1 MADTLSD
8 PSIGCPS
15 RTIWIVLFIVFLLV
29 GIGLGAWIIYLYV
42 TGRICSPENNV
53 MSLGNPRITANLD
66 TITGA
71 WGTLTRETDR
81 VTLYVS
87 EKPFKYNDNGQV
99 IVNQS
104 SVQSAFAGGSNNSVT
119 ITVGN
124 SRSRYAMLVV
134 TRENSIAIRVF
145 GPVRVYTQV
154 EANLTNSL
162 FTITDL
168 NTGNGGVS
176 NTGNYAVQTPART
189 GNGTIIGTNNY
200 GIFRRGLHSNTNS
213 ASNNFL
219 VRYLQ
224 IQPENGTEVT
234 SPVEVLCRTPTTGQV
249 GLKVWANSTS
259 STVEPIICPAG
270 TTGTDCPGL
279 TIPIDQCQWSYNA
292 EPTQANG
299 QNKWCLTASQAN
311 VNNMTGTRE
320 PVCLSQ
326 DGQSLVLTSVE
337 ESSQWI
343 NLLTGT
349 QSPPQ

>member
-1 MADTLSD
+1 MADTISEG
-8 PSIGCPS
+8 SIGCPS

-29 GIGLGAWIIYLYV
+29 GIGLAIWIIYLYV

-87 EKPFKYNDNGQV
+87 ENPFKYNDAGQV

-104 SVQSAFAGGSNNSVT
+104 SVQSAFAAGSNNSVT

-124 SRSRYAMLVV
+124 SKSRYAMLVV

-145 GPVRVYTQV
+145 GPIRVYTQV
-154 EANLTNSL
+154 GGNLDNSL
-162 FTITDL
+162 FTINNL
-168 NTGNGGVS
+168 NTGNGAVS
-176 NTGNYAVQTPART
+176 NTGNYAVQTPSQT
-189 GNGTIIGTNNY
+189 GTNTIVGTNNY
-200 GIFRRGLHSNTNS
+200 GIFRRGLNITGSNP
-213 ASNNFL
+213 AANNFL

-224 IQPENGTEVT
+224 PDDGNSV
-234 SPVEVLCRTPTTGQV
+234 SAPVEVLCRTPSTGQV
-249 GLKVWANSTS
+249 GLKVWANSTAT
-259 STVEPIICPAG
+259 TVEPIICPAG
-270 TTGTDCPGL
+270 TTGTDCIGL
-279 TIPIDQCQWSYNA
+279 SIPIDQCQWSYNS

-299 QNKWCLTASQAN
+299 QNKWCLTATQAN
-311 VNNMTGTRE
+311 INNMTGARE

-326 DGQSLVLTSVE
+326 DGQSLILTSVE
-337 ESSQWI
+337 NSTQWI

-349 QSPPQ
+349 QSIPQ